1 MSDSDVKLV
10 EALRASLKETER
22 LRGEHRKIIAAQHEP
37 IAIIGMA
44 CRYPGGVSSPEDL
57 WRLVSD
63 GVDAISDWPADRG
76 WDVEGLFDP
85 SGERPNT
92 SYVKSGGFLH
102 EAAEFDAGFFGISPN
117 EALVMDPQQR
127 LLLETSWEAMERA
140 GIDPGS
146 LRGSATGVFAGMMY
160 HDYAANA
167 NTGSIASGRVS
178 YVFGFEGP
186 SVTVDTA
193 CSSSLVALHLA
204 GQALRS
210 GECSLALVG
219 GVAVMATPEAII
231 EFSRQRG
238 LSPDGRCR
246 SFAAGA
252 NGTAWAEGCGVLL
265 VERLSDARRLGH
277 RVLAVVRGTAVNQ
290 DGASN
295 GLTAPNGPSQERVI
309 RQALANARLSV
320 QDVDVVEGHGTGTTL
335 GDPIEAQ
342 AVLATYGQDRPED
355 RPLWLGSFKSNIGHA
370 QAAAGVGGVIKM
382 VQAIRHGVLPKT
394 LHVDEPSPHIEWSAG
409 QVQLLTEAM
418 PWPEVDRPRRAGVSS
433 FGISG
438 TNAHVIIEQA
448 PADLTPT
455 EAPAPAGV
463 VPGEGE
469 DQTGAPVAWVLSGK
483 TPDALA
489 GQAAR
494 VLSFV
499 QEHPGLNVADI
510 GYSLATTRTSF
521 ERRAVVT
528 GGDRATLLAR
538 LAAVAE
544 TRTAP
549 GVVQG
554 IARSGGKVGMLFT
567 GQGAQRLGMGREL
580 HATFPVFA
588 QAFDAVVDELD
599 AHLDRPLREVIWGE
613 DPGLADQTAYA
624 QAGLFAVEVALF
636 RLLESWGVRP
646 DYLAGHSVGELA
658 AAHVAGMLSLADACR
673 LVAARGRLMQALPA
687 GGAMVAIQ
695 ATEDEVTPLLTDGVD
710 IAAVN
715 GPSALVISGQEGPVL
730 ALAAQFAGRG
740 RKTRPLRVS
749 HAFHSHMMDPM
760 LADFAEVAGTVSFD
774 APRIPI
780 VSTVTG
786 GLAAEEL
793 GTARY
798 WVDQVRGAVRFA
810 DAVTTLAGQGVTRF
824 VELGP
829 DAVLTAMAQQ
839 TLDEADTAVF
849 TATMRAERPEPGTV
863 VAALGQL
870 HTAGVPVDWQAF
882 YAETG
887 ATRVDLPTYAF
898 QRERYWLDTYDYLS
912 ESWAADYVGNL
923 SSAGLEAV
931 EHPLLGAV
939 IPLPDSGGLVLTG
952 RLSVHTHPWLADHQV
967 YGNILLPGTGFVE
980 MAVHAGDKAGCPILE
995 ELTLQAPLV
1004 LPEGAYR
1011 DGLAVQVVVGAADDA
1026 GRRPLLVRSRPD
1038 HDAENWTVHAQG
1050 VLAEGPDVRGESLE
1064 QWPPPGATPIDV
1076 QGAYEELLAAGYG
1089 YGPTFQGL
1097 RAAWRRGED
1106 LFAEVALPDQAHQDA
1121 ALFGLHPALLDA
1133 SMHAIL
1139 VDGDGRGEGETVLPF
1154 VWGGVSLHATG
1165 APAARVRLAPSAT
1178 RGLALNVADATG
1190 RPVLTVASLV
1200 SRPVSVDQLSATR
1213 DVADEAL
1220 FGIEWSPLAAA
1231 SDDTNWVVLG
1241 SGPFPE
1247 GVPVVESLRALADA
1261 AVVPGAV
1268 VWQAPDA
1275 PAADVP
1281 SGVRSVTTAVLEI
1294 VQEWLAEDR
1303 FADSRLVVV
1312 TRGAVATGEADDVA
1326 LTQAP
1331 VWGLVRAAIAENPGR
1346 FALLDVDDHP
1356 GSPDAVAA
1364 VVASAEPEAA
1374 IRAGEV
1380 LVPRFVR
1387 PTPPAE
1393 AAAPA
1398 LDPDGTAL
1406 ITGGTGGLGG
1416 LLARHLV
1423 TAYGVRSLVLTSR
1436 RGPDAPGAAELRDEL
1451 TALGAEVTIAACD
1464 AADRDALAGV
1474 LAAIPAE
1481 RPLTAVVHAAGVAD
1495 NGLVGALTPERLAA
1509 VLAPKAD
1516 AAWHLHEL
1524 TKDLDLAAFVLLSS
1538 AGGMVL
1544 AAGQGNYA
1552 AANVFLDALA
1562 THRHAHGLPATS
1574 MAYGLWGVDA
1584 GLGALLSDADLTRM
1598 RRMGYP
1604 ALTAE
1609 DGLALFDAA
1618 LAAPGAV
1625 RVPLRIDPVALRA
1638 KPEQLPHLL
1647 RGLVRVPIRQAA
1659 RSGGGEALRQR
1670 LAGLGEA
1677 ERSAALLDLVRSTVA
1692 AVLGHASADA
1702 IEPDRAFQEL
1712 GFDSLSAVELRNVL
1726 GEATGLRLPATLVF
1740 DYPSALAVA
1749 EHIGETLSGT
1759 REETGVA
1766 VQAPLDDEPIAI
1778 IGMACRYPG
1787 GVASPEDLWRL
1798 VTDGVDAVGEFPAD
1812 RGWDVEGIY
1821 DPEPGVPGKTYA
1833 RNGGFLYDA
1842 AEFDPGFFGIS
1853 PNEAV
1858 MMDPQQRLLLET
1870 SWEAFERAG
1879 IDPGALRGSKTGVFA
1894 GVMYHD
1900 YGQGVGVASSSGGSL
1915 VSGRVAY
1922 TLGLEGPAL
1931 TVDTACSSSLVA
1943 LHLAGQALKSGECS
1957 LALAGGVTV
1966 MSEPAMFIEFS
1977 RQRGLSP
1984 DGRCRSFAA
1993 GANGA
1998 AWAEG
2003 AGLLLMERLS
2013 DARRLGHRVLAVIR
2027 GSAVNQDGAS
2037 NGFTAPN
2044 GPSQQRVIRQALANA
2059 RLSVRDVDVVEG
2071 HGTGTTLG
2079 DPIEAQAVLATYGQ
2093 DRPEERPLWL
2103 GSLKSNIGH
2112 AQAAA
2117 GVGGVIKMVQA
2128 IRHAE
2133 LPKTLH
2139 VDEPSPHVEW
2149 SAGQVRLLTEA
2160 MPWPEVD
2167 RPRRAAVSS
2176 FGISG
2181 TNAHVIIEQ
2190 APADLAGPEEFSLVP
2205 SAGAALLQAEAG
2217 SASPAIAVEAD
2228 APVSGVPAEIG
2239 QPTGA
2244 AADAQPGEGEV
2255 QAGALV
2261 APVAWVV
2268 SGKTADALAGQA
2280 ARVLAFVRDRPSLSV
2295 ADVGLSLATTRASF
2309 ERRAVVTGGDRAG
2322 LLAGLAALAEGRTA
2336 PQVVQGVARS
2346 GGKVGVLF
2354 TGQGAQR
2361 LGMGWE
2367 LHAAFPVFAQAFDA
2381 VVAELDGHLDR
2392 PLREVIWGA
2401 DADLVDQ
2408 TAYAQ
2413 AGLFAVEVALFRLV
2427 SSWGVRPDYLAGHSV
2442 GELAAAHVAGMLSL
2456 ADACRLVAAR
2466 GRLMQAL
2473 PAGGAMV
2480 AIQATEEEV
2489 TPLLTEG
2496 VDIAAVNGPRAVV
2509 ISGQE
2514 GPVLALAERLAEQ
2527 GRKTRRLRVSHAFHS
2542 HLMEP
2547 MLADFAEVAESLTY
2561 APASIPIV
2569 STVTGGLADDGFG
2582 TAQYWVD
2589 QVRGAVRFADAV
2601 TTLAAQGVTRFVEL
2615 GPDAVLTA
2623 MAQQTLDEADTAVF
2637 TATMRAERPEP
2648 GTVVAA
2654 LGQLHTAGVPV
2665 DWQAFYAETGATRVD
2680 LPTYAFQR
2688 QHYWVPPNRDGV
2700 NAESAGLATVE
2711 HPLLGAAIPAPDSD
2725 AVVFTGRLS
2734 VRTHPWLADHQ
2745 VFGSVLLP
2753 GTGLVELALHAA
2765 EHTGCTHVEEL
2776 TLAAPLVLPGG
2787 AAGSGEGAVQVQ
2799 VVVGA
2804 ADEDGRRTVAIYSRG
2819 AQAPADL
2826 PWTLHAEG
2834 TLSTNP
2840 ADTNPAGA
2848 DLSQWPPAEAGAVDL
2863 TDAYQIL
2870 HERGY
2875 GYGPAFQGLRAAWRR
2890 GEELFA
2896 EVALPDHEHQDAALF
2911 GLHPALL
2918 DAAMHGLSFAVPDE
2932 ADDAERTLLPFAWH
2946 GVALHAVGA
2955 RALRVR
2961 LTWLSENTLA
2971 LDIAD
2976 PAGTPVAS
2984 VERLALRAI
2993 SPEQLAASRP
3003 GGLETLLRPEWTEL
3017 PGTQAEPATHAW
3029 VALGGDGLGLGIP
3042 VVDDVAALAG
3052 LPEAPEVAIFR
3063 CPAQDTGDVLADVR
3077 GAANAVLAVVRDW
3090 LADERLV
3097 DSRLVVVTSDA
3108 APASPAALTVD
3119 PRPAPVWGVLRAAQA
3134 ENPGRFTILDLD
3146 GSETPAVVAQAVA
3159 SREPEVIVRNGVA
3172 GVPRLVP
3179 VPRAAEAPE
3188 SPWRPDRTV
3197 LVTGGTGGLGS
3208 LVARHLVVRH
3218 GVRHLLLT
3226 SRSGLAAAGAPELVA
3241 ELSGHGATV
3250 TVAACDVSDRDQLA
3264 GLLAAVPAEHPLGGV
3279 VHVAGIGD
3287 NGLVATMTPERLD
3300 GVLRPK
3306 ADAAWHLHE
3315 LTRDLD
3321 LTAFAL
3327 FSSAGGQVLAAGQ
3340 ASYAAANVFLD
3351 ALAVHRHASGLPA
3364 TAMAFG
3370 LWDVDTGLSQ
3380 WLSDTDLHRLR
3391 RQGLPPLTAEEGL
3404 ALFDAALA
3412 SPYPALTPLSLDRA
3426 ALRSRPGEPPAL
3438 LRGLAGTGRR
3448 RASVGQADPGAFRDR
3463 LAGLGEPE
3471 RKAALEELVRGVA
3484 AVLLGHAGAADVDL
3498 DKDFLE
3504 SGFDSLSAMELR
3516 NGLNAAT
3523 GLRLPP
3529 MVVFDSKTPR
3539 ELAAYLH
3546 DEMAVTPAGA
3556 PAAGAAATPT
3566 AGERAPDTLSALF
3579 RAAINDNQVAG
3590 AFDLLRAVSNLRPKF
3605 TTPADLGGP
3614 IPAVQLADGPAR
3626 PRLICLSTPMVTG
3639 GVHQHARLVRHL
3651 TPRHVSAIP
3660 TPGFAAG
3667 DSLPATPEAGVLALA
3682 EAVIAAAEGEPFVL
3696 LGYSSGGTLA
3706 HAAAACLEERY
3717 GISPSGLV
3725 LLDTFKLHE
3734 GAGQAIPM
3742 QQLAAGLFEVEEM
3755 FGGFDSARL
3764 SGMGCWFDMLPDL
3777 DIGTVS
3783 APVLFA
3789 QCTES
3794 FLGTEPADGWQA
3806 TSWDAAHTVRQVQ
3819 ANHFTMI
3826 DERAHVTAR
3835 VVDEWLQSISS

>member
-1 MSDSDVKLV
+1 M
-10 EALRASLKETER
+10 
-22 LRGEHRKIIAAQHEP
+22 
-37 IAIIGMA
+37 
-44 CRYPGGVSSPEDL
+44 
-57 WRLVSD
+57 
-63 GVDAISDWPADRG
+63 
-76 WDVEGLFDP
+76 
-85 SGERPNT
+85 
-92 SYVKSGGFLH
+92 
-102 EAAEFDAGFFGISPN
+102 
-117 EALVMDPQQR
+117 
-127 LLLETSWEAMERA
+127 
-140 GIDPGS
+140 
-146 LRGSATGVFAGMMY
+146 
-160 HDYAANA
+160 
-167 NTGSIASGRVS
+167 
-178 YVFGFEGP
+178 
-186 SVTVDTA
+186 
-193 CSSSLVALHLA
+193 
-204 GQALRS
+204 
-210 GECSLALVG
+210 
-219 GVAVMATPEAII
+219 
-231 EFSRQRG
+231 
-238 LSPDGRCR
+238 
-246 SFAAGA
+246 
-252 NGTAWAEGCGVLL
+252 
-265 VERLSDARRLGH
+265 
-277 RVLAVVRGTAVNQ
+277 
-290 DGASN
+290 
-295 GLTAPNGPSQERVI
+295 
-309 RQALANARLSV
+309 
-320 QDVDVVEGHGTGTTL
+320 
-335 GDPIEAQ
+335 
-342 AVLATYGQDRPED
+342 
-355 RPLWLGSFKSNIGHA
+355 GSFKSNIGHA
-370 QAAAGVGGVIKM
+370 QAAAGVGGIIKM

-448 PADLTPT
+448 PADLTPA
-455 EAPAPAGV
+455 EAPAPT
-463 VPGEGE
+463 PIEGEGE
-469 DQTGAPVAWVLSGK
+469 GEITAPVAWVLSGK

-494 VLSFV
+494 VLSYA
-499 QEHPGLNVADI
+499 QDNPSLGIADI

-554 IARSGGKVGMLFT
+554 IARSGGKIGMLFT
-567 GQGAQRLGMGREL
+567 GQGAQRLGMGQEL
-580 HATFPVFA
+580 HAAFPVFA
-588 QAFDAVVDELD
+588 EAFDAVVAELD
-599 AHLDRPLREVIWGE
+599 THLDRPLREVIWGA
-613 DPGLADQTAYA
+613 DPVLADQTAYA

-646 DYLAGHSVGELA
+646 DYLAGHSIGELA
-658 AAHVAGMLSLADACR
+658 AVHVAGMLSLADASR
-673 LVAARGRLMQALPA
+673 LVAARGRLMQALPP
-687 GGAMVAIQ
+687 GGAMVAVQ
-695 ATEDEVTPLLTDGVD
+695 ATEDEVIPLLTDGVD

-715 GPSALVISGQEGPVL
+715 GPRAVVISGQEAPVM
-730 ALAAQFAGRG
+730 ALAAKFADRG
-740 RKTRPLRVS
+740 RKTRQLRVS

-760 LADFAEVAGTVSFD
+760 LADFAAVAGTVAFD

-786 GLAAEEL
+786 ALAGDEL
-793 GTARY
+793 GTAQY

-810 DAVTTLAGQGVTRF
+810 DAVTTLAAQGVTRF

-829 DAVLTAMAQQ
+829 DAVLTAMVQQ
-839 TLDEADTAVF
+839 ILDEADTAVF

-870 HTAGVPVDWQAF
+870 HTTGVPVDWQAF

-967 YGNILLPGTGFVE
+967 YGNVLLPGTGFVE
-980 MAVHAGDKAGCPILE
+980 MAIHAGDKAGCPILE

-1139 VDGDGRGEGETVLPF
+1139 VDGDGSGEGETVLPF

-1178 RGLALNVADATG
+1178 RGLTLNVADATG

-1200 SRPVSVDQLSATR
+1200 SRPVSADQLSATR

-1220 FGIEWSPLAAA
+1220 FGIEWSPSAAT
-1231 SDDTNWVVLG
+1231 SDDANWAVLG
-1241 SGPFPE
+1241 TGPFPD

-1261 AVVPGAV
+1261 AVVPGTV

-1303 FADSRLVVV
+1303 FADARLVVV
-1312 TRGAVATGEADDVA
+1312 TRSAVATGEADDVA
-1326 LTQAP
+1326 LAQAP

-1346 FALLDVDDHP
+1346 FALLDVDGHP
-1356 GSPDAVAA
+1356 GSSGAVAA
-1364 VVASAEPEAA
+1364 AVASAEPEAA

-1387 PTPPAE
+1387 PARPAE
-1393 AAAPA
+1393 ATAPA
-1398 LDPDGTAL
+1398 MNPEGTAL

-1464 AADRDALAGV
+1464 AADRDALAEV
-1474 LAAIPAE
+1474 LAAVPAE

-1562 THRHAHGLPATS
+1562 THRHACGLPATS

-1659 RSGGGEALRQR
+1659 RSGGGEVLRQR

-1749 EHIGETLSGT
+1749 EYIGETLSGT
-1759 REETGVA
+1759 RDEAGVA

-2059 RLSVRDVDVVEG
+2059 RLSVSDVDVVEG

-2093 DRPEERPLWL
+2093 ERPEDRPLWL

-2117 GVGGVIKMVQA
+2117 GVGGVIKMVEA
-2128 IRHAE
+2128 IRHGE

-2149 SAGQVRLLTEA
+2149 SAGQVKLLTEA

-2190 APADLAGPEEFSLVP
+2190 APADLAADFSSANAPAPALVEGVVLADGAAEPVPGEGAAPAAGEGVALVP
-2205 SAGAALLQAEAG
+2205 AG
-2217 SASPAIAVEAD
+2217 SAA
-2228 APVSGVPAEIG
+2228 
-2239 QPTGA
+2239 
-2244 AADAQPGEGEV
+2244 
-2255 QAGALV
+2255 QAG
-2261 APVAWVV
+2261 APVAWVL
-2268 SGKTADALAGQA
+2268 SGKTPDALAGQA
-2280 ARVLAFVRDRPSLSV
+2280 ARVLSFVQDRPALSV
-2295 ADVGLSLATTRASF
+2295 ADVGFSLATTRAAF

-2322 LLAGLAALAEGRTA
+2322 LLAGLAAVAEGRKA
-2336 PQVVQGVARS
+2336 PGVVQGVARS
-2346 GGKVGVLF
+2346 SGKVGVLF

-2361 LGMGWE
+2361 LGMGRE
-2367 LHAAFPVFAQAFDA
+2367 LHATFPVFAEAFDA
-2381 VVAELDGHLDR
+2381 VVAELDAHLDR
-2392 PLREVIWGA
+2392 PLREVIWGE
-2401 DADLVDQ
+2401 DAETVDQ

-2427 SSWGVRPDYLAGHSV
+2427 ESWGVRPDYLAGHSV

-2456 ADACRLVAAR
+2456 PDACRLVAAR

-2480 AIQATEEEV
+2480 AVQATEDEV
-2489 TPLLTEG
+2489 LPLLTDG

-2509 ISGQE
+2509 VSGQE
-2514 GPVLALAERLAEQ
+2514 APVLALAARLAEQ

-2547 MLADFAEVAESLTY
+2547 MLADFAEVAESLDY
-2561 APASIPIV
+2561 GSASIPIV
-2569 STVTGGLADDGFG
+2569 STVTGGLADEAFG
-2582 TAQYWVD
+2582 TPQYWVG

-2601 TTLAAQGVTRFVEL
+2601 TTLAAQGVTRYVEL

-2623 MAQQTLDEADTAVF
+2623 MAQQTLDEAADSAVF

-2654 LGQLHTAGVPV
+2654 LGQLHTAGVAV
-2665 DWQAFYAETGATRVD
+2665 DWQAFYAGTGARRVD

-2734 VRTHPWLADHQ
+2734 VRSHPWLADHQ

-2765 EHTGCTHVEEL
+2765 EHTGCAQVEEL

-2804 ADEDGRRTVAIYSRG
+2804 ADGDGRRTVAIYSRG

-2834 TLSTNP
+2834 VLATETAQN
-2840 ADTNPAGA
+2840 GA
-2848 DLSQWPPAEAGAVDL
+2848 DLTQWPPAEATAVDL
-2863 TDAYQIL
+2863 TDAYAIL
-2870 HERGY
+2870 NERGY
-2875 GYGPAFQGLRAAWRR
+2875 GYGPSFQGLRAAWRH
-2890 GEELFA
+2890 GEELYA
-2896 EVALPDHEHQDAALF
+2896 EVALPDQEHQDAALF

-2932 ADDAERTLLPFAWH
+2932 ADDTERTLLPFAWH

-2984 VERLALRAI
+2984 VERLTLRAI

-3003 GGLETLLRPEWTEL
+3003 GGLETLLRPEWSEL
-3017 PGTQAEPATHAW
+3017 PGAQAEPATHTW
-3029 VALGGDGLGLGIP
+3029 VALGADELGLGIP
-3042 VVDDVAALAG
+3042 AVDDVAALAD
-3052 LPEAPEVAIFR
+3052 LPAAPEVAIVR
-3063 CPAQDTGDVLADVR
+3063 CPAPDTGDVLADVR
-3077 GAANAVLAVVRDW
+3077 GAADAVLTVVRAW

-3108 APASPAALTVD
+3108 APAALTVD
-3119 PRPAPVWGVLRAAQA
+3119 PGLAPVWGVLRAAQA
-3134 ENPGRFTILDLD
+3134 ENPGRFTVLDLD
-3146 GSETPAVVAQAVA
+3146 GTETPVVVAHAVA

-3179 VPRAAEAPE
+3179 VPAAAEAPE
-3188 SPWRPDRTV
+3188 SPWRADRTV

-3241 ELSGHGATV
+3241 ELSGHGASV
-3250 TVAACDVSDRDQLA
+3250 TVAACDVSDRDQLTA
-3264 GLLAAVPAEHPLGGV
+3264 LLADVPAEHPLGGV

-3287 NGLVATMTPERLD
+3287 NGLVSTMTPERLD

-3321 LTAFAL
+3321 LTVFAL

-3340 ASYAAANVFLD
+3340 SSYAAANVFLD

-3412 SPYPALTPLSLDRA
+3412 SPYPALTPLSVDRA

-3471 RKAALEELVRGVA
+3471 RKAALEDLVRGVA

-3556 PAAGAAATPT
+3556 PAPGAAVTPA

-3579 RAAINDNQVAG
+3579 RAAITDNQVAG

-3682 EAVIAAAEGEPFVL
+3682 EAVLAAAEGEPFVL

-3706 HAAAACLEERY
+3706 HATAACLEERY
-3717 GISPSGLV
+3717 GTTPSGLV

-3742 QQLAAGLFEVEEM
+3742 QQLAAGLFDVEEM

-3794 FLGTEPADGWQA
+3794 FLGPEPEDGWQA

-3835 VVDEWLQSISS
+3835 VVDEWLQSISG

>member
-44 CRYPGGVSSPEDL
+44 CRYPGGVTSPEDL

-140 GIDPGS
+140 GIDPGA

-204 GQALRS
+204 GQALKS

-252 NGTAWAEGCGVLL
+252 DGTAWAEGCGVLL

-320 QDVDVVEGHGTGTTL
+320 SDVDVVEGHGTGTTL

-342 AVLATYGQDRPED
+342 AVLATYGQDRPEE

-409 QVQLLTEAM
+409 QVELLTEAM
-418 PWPEVDRPRRAGVSS
+418 PWPEVDRPRRAAVSS

-448 PADLTPT
+448 PADLAASDVTVA
-455 EAPAPAGV
+455 EAPAPT
-463 VPGEGE
+463 PIEGEGE
-469 DQTGAPVAWVLSGK
+469 STAPVAWVLSGK

-494 VLSFV
+494 ALAFV
-499 QEHPGLNVADI
+499 QDNPSLGIADI

-554 IARSGGKVGMLFT
+554 IARSGGKIGMLFT
-567 GQGAQRLGMGREL
+567 GQGAQRLGMGHEL
-580 HATFPVFA
+580 HAAFPVFA
-588 QAFDAVVDELD
+588 EAFDAVVAELD
-599 AHLDRPLREVIWGE
+599 THLDRPLREVIWGA

-658 AAHVAGMLSLADACR
+658 AAHVAGMLSLADASR
-673 LVAARGRLMQALPA
+673 LVAARGRLMQALRP
-687 GGAMVAIQ
+687 GGAMVAVQ
-695 ATEDEVTPLLTDGVD
+695 ATEDEVTPLLTGGVD

-715 GPSALVISGQEGPVL
+715 GPRAVVISGQEAPVM
-730 ALAAQFAGRG
+730 ALAAQFADRG
-740 RKTRPLRVS
+740 RKTRQLRVS

-760 LADFAEVAGTVSFD
+760 LAGFAEVAGTVSFD

-786 GLAAEEL
+786 ALAGEEL
-793 GTARY
+793 GTPRY

-810 DAVTTLAGQGVTRF
+810 DAVTTLAAQGVTRF

-839 TLDEADTAVF
+839 TLDEAADGAVF

-870 HTAGVPVDWQAF
+870 HTTGVPVDWQAF

-967 YGNILLPGTGFVE
+967 YGNVLLPGTGFVE

-1038 HDAENWTVHAQG
+1038 HDAESWTVHAQG

-1076 QGAYEELLAAGYG
+1076 RGAYEELLAAGYG

-1165 APAARVRLAPSAT
+1165 APAARVRLTPSAT

-1200 SRPVSVDQLSATR
+1200 SRPVSADQLSATR

-1220 FGIEWSPLAAA
+1220 FGIEWSPSPAA
-1231 SDDTNWVVLG
+1231 SDDTNWAVLG
-1241 SGPFPE
+1241 TGPFPD
-1247 GVPVVESLRALADA
+1247 GVPVVESLRVLADA

-1303 FADSRLVVV
+1303 FADARLVVV
-1312 TRGAVATGEADDVA
+1312 TRGAVATGEAGDLA
-1326 LTQAP
+1326 LAQAP

-1356 GSPDAVAA
+1356 GSPGAVAA
-1364 VVASAEPEAA
+1364 AVASAEPEAA

-1380 LVPRFVR
+1380 FVPRFTR
-1387 PTPPAE
+1387 PPRPAE
-1393 AAAPA
+1393 ATAPA
-1398 LDPDGTAL
+1398 LDPEGTAL

-1464 AADRDALAGV
+1464 AADRDALAEV

-1562 THRHAHGLPATS
+1562 THRHACGLPATS

-1692 AVLGHASADA
+1692 AVLGHTSADA
-1702 IEPDRAFQEL
+1702 IEADRAFQEL

-1759 REETGVA
+1759 RDEAGVA
-1766 VQAPLDDEPIAI
+1766 VRAPLDDEPIAI

-1833 RNGGFLYDA
+1833 RHGGFLYDA

-1879 IDPGALRGSKTGVFA
+1879 IDPGALRGSRTGVFA

-2059 RLSVRDVDVVEG
+2059 RLSVSDVDVVEG
-2071 HGTGTTLG
+2071 HGTGTSLG

-2093 DRPEERPLWL
+2093 ERPEDRPLWL

-2128 IRHAE
+2128 IRHGV
-2133 LPKTLH
+2133 LPRTLH

-2190 APADLAGPEEFSLVP
+2190 PPADLA
-2205 SAGAALLQAEAG
+2205 
-2217 SASPAIAVEAD
+2217 
-2228 APVSGVPAEIG
+2228 
-2239 QPTGA
+2239 
-2244 AADAQPGEGEV
+2244 AADVTPTEAPSPDMVQGVVLADGADDSQPE
-2255 QAGALV
+2255 AAT
-2261 APVAWVV
+2261 PVAWVV

-2280 ARVLAFVRDRPSLSV
+2280 ARVLGFVQDRPALSV
-2295 ADVGLSLATTRASF
+2295 ADVGLSLAMTRAAF
-2309 ERRAVVTGGDRAG
+2309 ERRAVVTGGDRAA
-2322 LLAGLAALAEGRTA
+2322 LLAGLAAVAEGRTV
-2336 PQVVQGVARS
+2336 PGVVQGVARS
-2346 GGKVGVLF
+2346 SGKVGVLF

-2361 LGMGWE
+2361 LGMGRE
-2367 LHAAFPVFAQAFDA
+2367 LHAAFPVFAEAFDA
-2381 VVAELDGHLDR
+2381 VADALDAHLDR
-2392 PLREVIWGA
+2392 PLGEVIWGS
-2401 DADLVDQ
+2401 DAEAADQ

-2413 AGLFAVEVALFRLV
+2413 AGLFAVEVALFRLLT
-2427 SSWGVRPDYLAGHSV
+2427 SWGVRPDYLVGHSV

-2456 ADACRLVAAR
+2456 PDACRLVAAR

-2480 AIQATEEEV
+2480 AVQATEDEV
-2489 TPLLTEG
+2489 IPLLTGG

-2509 ISGQE
+2509 VSGQE
-2514 GPVLALAERLAEQ
+2514 GPVLALAARLAEQ

-2542 HLMEP
+2542 QLMEP
-2547 MLADFAEVAESLTY
+2547 MLADFAEVAESLDY
-2561 APASIPIV
+2561 GRPSIPIV
-2569 STVTGGLADDGFG
+2569 STVTGGLADTEFG
-2582 TAQYWVD
+2582 TAEYWVG

-2601 TTLAAQGVTRFVEL
+2601 TTLAEQGVTRFVEL

-2623 MAQQTLDEADTAVF
+2623 MAQQTLDEADSAVF
-2637 TATMRAERPEP
+2637 TATMRAGRPEP

-2654 LGQLHTAGVPV
+2654 LSQLHTAGVPV

-2734 VRTHPWLADHQ
+2734 VRSHPWLADHQ

-2765 EHTGCTHVEEL
+2765 EHTGCGQVEEL
-2776 TLAAPLVLPGG
+2776 TLAAPLVLP

-2804 ADEDGRRTVAIYSRG
+2804 ADDDGRRTVAIYSRA

-2834 TLSTNP
+2834 ILAPGSATTNTTD
-2840 ADTNPAGA
+2840 ANLAGA
-2848 DLSQWPPAEAGAVDL
+2848 DLSQWPPAEATAVDL
-2863 TDAYQIL
+2863 TDAYPIL
-2870 HERGY
+2870 NERGY
-2875 GYGPAFQGLRAAWRR
+2875 GYGPAFQGLRAAWRH
-2890 GEELFA
+2890 GEELYA
-2896 EVALPDHEHQDAALF
+2896 EVALPDHEHQDATLF

-2932 ADDAERTLLPFAWH
+2932 ADDAQRTLLPFAWH

-2984 VERLALRAI
+2984 VERLTLRAI

-3003 GGLETLLRPEWTEL
+3003 GGLETLLRPEWSEL
-3017 PGTQAEPATHAW
+3017 PGTRAEPATDAW
-3029 VALGGDGLGLGIP
+3029 VAVGGDEFGLGIP
-3042 VVDDVAALAG
+3042 VVDDVTGLAALPA
-3052 LPEAPEVAIFR
+3052 APEVAIFR
-3063 CPAQDTGDVLADVR
+3063 CPAPETGDVLAGVR
-3077 GAANAVLAVVRDW
+3077 GAADAVLTMVRDW
-3090 LADERLV
+3090 LADERLI
-3097 DSRLVVVTSDA
+3097 DARLVVVTSDA
-3108 APASPAALTVD
+3108 APAALTVD
-3119 PRPAPVWGVLRAAQA
+3119 PGLAPVWGVLRAAQA

-3146 GSETPAVVAQAVA
+3146 GTETPAVVAQAVA

-3179 VPRAAEAPE
+3179 VPAAAEAPE

-3218 GVRHLLLT
+3218 GVRHLVLT

-3241 ELSGHGATV
+3241 ELSAHGATV
-3250 TVAACDVSDRDQLA
+3250 TVASCDVSDRDQLA
-3264 GLLAAVPAEHPLGGV
+3264 GLLAGVPAEHPLGGV

-3287 NGLVATMTPERLD
+3287 NGLVSTMTPERLD

-3412 SPYPALTPLSLDRA
+3412 SPYPALTPLSVDRA

-3471 RKAALEELVRGVA
+3471 RKAALEDLVRGVA

-3556 PAAGAAATPT
+3556 PAPGAAATPA

-3579 RAAINDNQVAG
+3579 RAAITDNQVAG

-3605 TTPADLGGP
+3605 STPADLGGP

-3660 TPGFAAG
+3660 TPGFTAG

-3682 EAVIAAAEGEPFVL
+3682 EAVIAAAGGEPFVL

-3706 HAAAACLEERY
+3706 HATAACLEERY
-3717 GISPSGLV
+3717 GTAPSGLV

-3742 QQLAAGLFEVEEM
+3742 QRLAAGLFDVEEM

-3794 FLGTEPADGWQA
+3794 FLGPEPEDGWQA

-3835 VVDEWLQSISS
+3835 VVDEWLQSISG